1 MLFKTRYIWEEK
13 MEIQEIG
20 KDDEDKNYGYM
31 LTINWISKSSKDE
44 AFRKDLYRSKLRDI
58 GINLNILKK
67 QESWS
72 NKAFKDIKY

>member
-1 MLFKTRYIWEEK
+1 
-13 MEIQEIG
+13 
-20 KDDEDKNYGYM
+20 M
-31 LTINWISKSSKDE
+31 LTINWISKNNKDE

-58 GINLNILKK
+58 DINLNILKK